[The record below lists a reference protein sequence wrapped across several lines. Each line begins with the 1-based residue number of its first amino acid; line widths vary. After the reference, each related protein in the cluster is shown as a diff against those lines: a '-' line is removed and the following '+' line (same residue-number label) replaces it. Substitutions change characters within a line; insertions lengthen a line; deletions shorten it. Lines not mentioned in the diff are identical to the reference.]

1 MGRRK
6 LVDSLLSLLLYNLL
20 TSVKDRNQEVSDH
33 VPTGP
38 VSPKASVCSILVI
51 DLRRS
56 HDPGSNLAGDSHPT
70 LRGKHTPQQQNTIL
84 PHNISD
90 CCEIETILPVV
101 HKMIPNVKGENNI
114 FTRYNT
120 RDIWTFLLWWKK
132 SEMQGGERRGEERRG
147 EERRGRKGVVNE
159 QGRTMHITWT
169 SDDTKQAAVLICHK
183 IKVRVPVKHLEI
195 PWQKCS
201 FHVRSF
207 SHNKE
212 NQRQVFF
219 FRRVFTSY
227 SMKLA
232 SINVPPRRGDAILG
246 GKTIF
251 IFQDG
256 RDLEDYVEEFI
267 SICHLASCDDVCL
280 MEGFWCGLDDD
291 LRFVMPKGEPCWT
304 LTQYINILLS
314 AWGSELCLDEVEE
327 DYNPIQPHLAD
338 PEPEPT
344 ADGSNATSATQEPS
358 PIGATERAIA
368 TELEEFASD
377 QVREPATEPA
387 TVDVPDGREGA
398 EDSTA
403 HCTTAEGEQRLDLG
417 QIFLEQNLTNVFVD
431 VYEDMPALLPPSK
444 LHDCLDFPPTLPLS
458 IVSAA
463 SVPPPLSPG
472 SPSAHPQLT
481 ICAVGSPQVCQ
492 SPSVSWLEDPSS
504 SPPASESW
512 TPPRPFDPAAPPRLS
527 APSSPPS
534 PVGPPAPPGSI
545 VPPAPPWSV
554 VAPPSPLD
562 STPPAAPRRSVTPAL
577 WTSSLPRAQPWS
589 SVAPAP
595 PRTSGSPP
603 PPRSPEPWAPPGP
616 SGSSVSPRIIGS
628 PSPPRAL
635 PPPAPPPS
643 VGPMVSSALP
653 PPWLLPPSAPP
664 WGSIM
669 AAVWVSPD
677 SSCSSPLLSP
687 PWLLPPSS
695 PPWTIPSPPWTP
707 SIAILPG
714 VRPPL
719 KPPPKTVHFV
729 FPVCRR
735 EDAPSGRGR

>member
-1 MGRRK
+1 
-6 LVDSLLSLLLYNLL
+6 
-20 TSVKDRNQEVSDH
+20 
-33 VPTGP
+33 
-38 VSPKASVCSILVI
+38 
-51 DLRRS
+51 
-56 HDPGSNLAGDSHPT
+56 
-70 LRGKHTPQQQNTIL
+70 
-84 PHNISD
+84 
-90 CCEIETILPVV
+90 
-101 HKMIPNVKGENNI
+101 
-114 FTRYNT
+114 
-120 RDIWTFLLWWKK
+120 
-132 SEMQGGERRGEERRG
+132 
-147 EERRGRKGVVNE
+147 
-159 QGRTMHITWT
+159 
-169 SDDTKQAAVLICHK
+169 
-183 IKVRVPVKHLEI
+183 
-195 PWQKCS
+195 
-201 FHVRSF
+201 
-207 SHNKE
+207 
-212 NQRQVFF
+212 
-219 FRRVFTSY
+219 
-227 SMKLA
+227 MKLA
-232 SINVPPRRGDAILG
+232 SINVPPRRGNAILG

-267 SICHLASCDDVCL
+267 SISHLASCDDVCL

-314 AWGSELCLDEVEE
+314 TWGSELCLDEAEE
-327 DYNPIQPHLAD
+327 DYDPIQPHLAD
-338 PEPEPT
+338 VSQHDPEPSLSSPRHAEHEPEPT
-344 ADGSNATSATQEPS
+344 ADGSHATSATQEPS

-417 QIFLEQNLTNVFVD
+417 LNFLEQNLSNFAED
-431 VYEDMPALLPPSK
+431 VYEDMPVLLPPSK
-444 LHDCLDFPPTLPLS
+444 LPDCLDFPPTLPLS

-472 SPSAHPQLT
+472 SPSAHPQPT

-492 SPSVSWLEDPSS
+492 SPSVSWLEDPPSP
-504 SPPASESW
+504 PPASESW
-512 TPPRPFDPAAPPRLS
+512 TPPRPSDPAAPPRLS

-562 STPPAAPRRSVTPAL
+562 STPPAAPRRSVPPAL
-577 WTSSLPRAQPWS
+577 WTSSLPRAQPRS

-595 PRTSGSPP
+595 PRTSGYPP

-669 AAVWVSPD
+669 AAVWVSPG

-707 SIAILPG
+707 SIALLPG
-714 VRPPL
+714 VRPPP

-729 FPVCRR
+729 FLFVGARTRLP
-735 EDAPSGRGR
+735 GGG